1 MEPEPET
8 KVLPRGSADVVA
20 APPSPPSPPPQ
31 PAADT
36 GGPLQR
42 IGRYEVVQR
51 LGHGGMA
58 TVYLARATGSAG
70 FERVVAVKVIHPH
83 LAAEQEFVEMFL
95 DEARIAAKIHSP
107 HVAGILDLGEDAGFY
122 YMVLEYIDGETLSA
136 LLRQLRPG
144 DQRLPLAAALQIL
157 ADACEGLVAVHNLR
171 DPDGR
176 PYGLVHRDM
185 SPQNLIITFDGWTK
199 IVDFGLVKATGL
211 RNSHTG
217 HLRGKL
223 AYMAPEQVK
232 GRALSARTDL
242 FALGVILWEML
253 TGRRL
258 FAGDGDAETLDNVVR
273 CEVPPLAE
281 YRPDLPPGVD
291 ALLRRALAREPE
303 DRYASAEAM
312 LADIRALLRE
322 HGDANEPRKVLGGLM
337 QEHFAEQA
345 KYRWAAIRGASRG
358 DNRPRMR
365 VVQPSS
371 GPATAAEPA
380 VAAPESGRREL
391 PSGPGLYGGPPLAA
405 DEPTETRALAGQ
417 SRPGSVRGAA
427 MSEEMSS
434 ATARVSVA
442 DMRRPWALWLVLPFI
457 GAAVAVVVLLY
468 VLPGRGEPSASE
480 PRRSEV
486 ATVTPTPAS
495 EPARPKT
502 VVWFFETQP
511 DGATVAIQGAP
522 PEVMSELGP
531 QIAGHVTPL
540 RVVVPYDD
548 HTRLS
553 VVFSKDGFKP
563 SRRSLIPMNNE
574 NLNVELQAE
583 PTAPVEPATP
593 QPQPT
598 KRKPPRTN
606 PGGDGKAPP
615 PDSKVDATDELKD
628 EPTFDL
634 KPPPARGGK

>member
-20 APPSPPSPPPQ
+20 APPAPPPSPPQ
-31 PAADT
+31 PAADA

-83 LAAEQEFVEMFL
+83 LAAEQEFVDMFL

-258 FAGDGDAETLDNVVR
+258 FAGEGDAETLDNVVR

-281 YRPDLPPGVD
+281 VRPDLPPGVD

-303 DRYASAEAM
+303 YA
-312 LADIRALLRE
+312 
-322 HGDANEPRKVLGGLM
+322 
-337 QEHFAEQA
+337 
-345 KYRWAAIRGASRG
+345 
-358 DNRPRMR
+358 
-365 VVQPSS
+365 
-371 GPATAAEPA
+371 
-380 VAAPESGRREL
+380 
-391 PSGPGLYGGPPLAA
+391 
-405 DEPTETRALAGQ
+405 
-417 SRPGSVRGAA
+417 
-427 MSEEMSS
+427 
-434 ATARVSVA
+434 
-442 DMRRPWALWLVLPFI
+442 
-457 GAAVAVVVLLY
+457 
-468 VLPGRGEPSASE
+468 
-480 PRRSEV
+480 
-486 ATVTPTPAS
+486 
-495 EPARPKT
+495 
-502 VVWFFETQP
+502 
-511 DGATVAIQGAP
+511 
-522 PEVMSELGP
+522 
-531 QIAGHVTPL
+531 
-540 RVVVPYDD
+540 
-548 HTRLS
+548 
-553 VVFSKDGFKP
+553 
-563 SRRSLIPMNNE
+563 
-574 NLNVELQAE
+574 
-583 PTAPVEPATP
+583 
-593 QPQPT
+593 
-598 KRKPPRTN
+598 
-606 PGGDGKAPP
+606 
-615 PDSKVDATDELKD
+615 
-628 EPTFDL
+628 
-634 KPPPARGGK
+634 

>member
-1 MEPEPET
+1 MEPETET
-8 KVLPRGSADVVA
+8 KVLPRGNPDVAVL
-20 APPSPPSPPPQ
+20 Q
-31 PAADT
+31 PTAADM
-36 GGPLQR
+36 GAPLQR

-83 LAAEQEFVEMFL
+83 LAAEPEFVEMFL

-107 HVAGILDLGEDAGFY
+107 HVAGILDLGQDGGFH
-122 YMVLEYIDGETLSA
+122 YMVLEYVDGETLSA

-144 DQRLPLAAALQIL
+144 DQRLPLAAALQVL

-185 SPQNLIITFDGWTK
+185 SPQNLIVTFDGWTK

-211 RNSHTG
+211 HHSHTG

-242 FALGVILWEML
+242 FALGVILWEIL

-258 FAGDGDAETLDNVVR
+258 FAGEGDAETIDNVVR

-281 YRPDLPPGVD
+281 LRPDLPPGVD
-291 ALLRRALAREPE
+291 ALLRRALAPEPA
-303 DRYASAEAM
+303 DRYPSAEAM
-312 LADIRALLRE
+312 LADIRALQRE
-322 HGDANEPRKVLGGLM
+322 QAGAGEPRPMLAALM

-345 KYRWAAIRGASRG
+345 KYRLAAIRGASRA

-365 VVQPSS
+365 LVPTSS
-371 GPATAAEPA
+371 GPVTAAEPA
-380 VAAPESGRREL
+380 AHDSGRREV
-391 PSGPGLYGGPPLAA
+391 SGPGLYGGPPPAA
-405 DEPTETRALAGQ
+405 DEPTETRVLAG
-417 SRPGSVRGAA
+417 SRPGSTRGAA
-427 MSEEMSS
+427 MPDEMSS
-434 ATARVSVA
+434 ATARVSVT
-442 DMRRPWALWLVLPFI
+442 DGRRAWAVWLALPLI
-457 GAAVAVVVLLY
+457 GAAAAVVVLLY
-468 VLPGRGEPSASE
+468 ALPRGAAGPVVEPPPRAE
-480 PRRSEV
+480 PV
-486 ATVTPTPAS
+486 APPTVSPAV
-495 EPARPKT
+495 PRT
-502 VVWFFETQP
+502 VVWNFETEP
-511 DGATVAIQGAP
+511 DGAAVTVLDAAP
-522 PEVMSELGP
+522 ELMTELGP
-531 QIAGHVTPL
+531 QLEGRVTPL

-548 HTRLS
+548 HTRIS
-553 VVFSKDGFKP
+553 VVFAKDGFKP

-574 NLNVELQAE
+574 NFNVELQAE
-583 PTAPVEPATP
+583 RPPVEPVATP
-593 QPQPT
+593 TPVTTPT
-598 KRKPPRTN
+598 PTPSKRKPPRVEKVT
-606 PGGDGKAPP
+606 PGET
-615 PDSKVDATDELKD
+615 KVEAADELKD

-634 KPPPARGGK
+634 KPAPVQGAK